1 MARCLHNE
9 GAPLIDA
16 LLAFDLRETLHNA
29 ISDYGVW
36 TYGILFLI
44 IFAETGLVVF
54 PFLPGDSLLFTAGM
68 FAHPESGAFNLY
80 LLMGLL
86 MVASF
91 AGDNVNFWVGRAI
104 GRKLFKNEGSRFF
117 KKEYL
122 EKTRKFYERHGRKT
136 IIVGRFVPI
145 VRTFAPFVAGMDAME
160 YKRFVGASAIGAVV
174 WVSVC
179 VLSGYFFGRIPW
191 VVANFEL
198 VILGIIGLSVL
209 GILVEFLRS
218 RAEARRKPAEPES

>member
-1 MARCLHNE
+1 LT
-9 GAPLIDA
+9 DA
-16 LLAFDLRETLHNA
+16 LLAFDLRETLQNA
-29 ISDYGVW
+29 IDHYGVW

-44 IFAETGLVVF
+44 IFAETGLVVA

-68 FAHPESGAFNLY
+68 FAHPKSGAFNLY

-91 AGDNVNFWVGRAI
+91 AGDNVNFWVGRWL
-104 GRKLFKNEGSRFF
+104 GRKAFKNEDSRIF
-117 KKEYL
+117 KRQYL
-122 EKTRKFYERHGRKT
+122 EKTRQFYERHGRKT
-136 IIVGRFVPI
+136 IIIGRFVPI

-160 YKRFVGASAIGAVV
+160 YRRFVGASAIGAVV

-191 VVANFEL
+191 VAANFEL

-209 GILVEFLRS
+209 GILIEFLRT
-218 RAEARRKPAEPES
+218 RAEARRQPPEPES